1 LNRISLPAD
10 IVVQEKS
17 LLSDN
22 WYHLYRYRFTY
33 TTATG
38 RKINQT
44 REVYDRGNGASVLLY
59 NEEKNTVILVRQ
71 MRFPTWLNGNKEGYL
86 LEAIAGLLDEDDPK
100 ECACR
105 ESVEETG
112 YQPINLSKVCSV
124 YVSPGA
130 VTEILHCYVAE
141 YNDILRQGTGG
152 GIDDENIEVL
162 EMDFCDVW
170 NMLLKGEIRD
180 AKTVILLQ
188 HLKLSGKM
196 KS

>member
-1 LNRISLPAD
+1 MNRISLPAD
-10 IVVQEKS
+10 IVVTEKT

-33 TTATG
+33 TPPSGG
-38 RKINQT
+38 RITQT

-59 NEEKNTVILVRQ
+59 NSKKNTVILVRQ
-71 MRFPTWLNGNKEGYL
+71 MRFPTWLNGNEDGYL
-86 LEAIAGLLDEDDPK
+86 LEAIAGLLDEDDPAL
-100 ECACR
+100 CASR

-112 YQPINLSKVCSV
+112 YQPINLLRVCSV

-141 YNDILRQGTGG
+141 YDDSLRTGTGG

-162 EMDFCDVW
+162 EIDFTDAW
-170 NMLLKGEIRD
+170 NMLLRGEIRD

-196 KS
+196 Q